1 MACCLPTCAK
11 GSSVPVMGNT
21 GNGILVFFL
30 ASLLCL
36 VCLGSASF
44 AGLPYAHKT
53 WVTLVCLLLD
63 TSFWRCS
70 VGALPLEPLEGMSGQ
85 LIKSL
90 VIFGLGMF
98 LLMEATKTSL
108 SGTAQSPW

>member
-1 MACCLPTCAK
+1 MLFANVCGGFIRSCYGEFWEWYFL
-11 GSSVPVMGNT
+11 G
-21 GNGILVFFL
+21 FL

-44 AGLPYAHKT
+44 AGLPFAHKT

-70 VGALPLEPLEGMSGQ
+70 VGALPLEPLEGMSG
-85 LIKSL
+85 S
-90 VIFGLGMF
+90 
-98 LLMEATKTSL
+98 S
-108 SGTAQSPW
+108 

>member
-1 MACCLPTCAK
+1 MLFANVCA
-11 GSSVPVMGNT
+11 GFIRSRFGEFREWHFL
-21 GNGILVFFL
+21 GFL

-44 AGLPYAHKT
+44 AGLLVAHKT

-70 VGALPLEPLEGMSGQ
+70 AGALPL
-85 LIKSL
+85 
-90 VIFGLGMF
+90 
-98 LLMEATKTSL
+98 
-108 SGTAQSPW
+108 